1 MRQTAKAN
9 GQQPFGD
16 GGCIELQCTLL
27 ICDALVCEIDLEA
40 MSSKGIARTENQP
53 VHHKTMK
60 LLTRLLVLMMATLLL
75 LLALVVISVFVLI
88 SGIRWLVTGKKPSF
102 VLYVQAFQRFKD
114 STNRAG
120 KYRPSQNDIIDAEFR
135 EVKGDSDRLQ

>member
-1 MRQTAKAN
+1 MRHAAKAN

-16 GGCIELQCTLL
+16 GGCMKLQCTLL
-27 ICDALVCEIDLEA
+27 SCDALVCGIDLEA
-40 MSSKGIARTENQP
+40 IFSKAIARAENLP

-60 LLTRLLVLMMATLLL
+60 LLTRLLVLMMATLL

-102 VLYVQAFQRFKD
+102 VLYVQAFQRFKN

>member
-1 MRQTAKAN
+1 MRQAAKAN

-16 GGCIELQCTLL
+16 GGCMKLQCTLL
-27 ICDALVCEIDLEA
+27 SCDALVCGIDLEA
-40 MSSKGIARTENQP
+40 IFSKAIARAKNLP

-60 LLTRLLVLMMATLLL
+60 LLTRLLVLMIATLLL

-120 KYRPSQNDIIDAEFR
+120 KYRPSQNYIIDAEFR

>member
-1 MRQTAKAN
+1 MRQAAKAN

-102 VLYVQAFQRFKD
+102 VLYVQAFQRFKA
-114 STNRAG
+114 STNKAG
-120 KYRPSQNDIIDAEFR
+120 KYRPGQNDIIDAEFR

>member
-1 MRQTAKAN
+1 MRRTDWHSFADWRHPVVEDIQETRNKRLRHA
-9 GQQPFGD
+9 PRR
-16 GGCIELQCTLL
+16 
-27 ICDALVCEIDLEA
+27 IDLET
-40 MSSKGIARTENQP
+40 MFSKAIARAENLP

-60 LLTRLLVLMMATLLL
+60 LLTRLLVLMIATLLL

-102 VLYVQAFQRFKD
+102 VLYVQAFQRFKN

>member
-75 LLALVVISVFVLI
+75 MLALVVISVFVLI

-102 VLYVQAFQRFKD
+102 VLYVQAFQRFKA
-114 STNRAG
+114 STNKAG
-120 KYRPSQNDIIDAEFR
+120 KYRPGQNDIIDAEFR

>member
-1 MRQTAKAN
+1 MRQAAKAN

-102 VLYVQAFQRFKD
+102 VLYVQAFQRFKAT
-114 STNRAG
+114 TNKAG
-120 KYRPSQNDIIDAEFR
+120 KYRPGQNDIIDAEFR

>member
-1 MRQTAKAN
+1 MRHAAKAN

-16 GGCIELQCTLL
+16 GGCMKLQCTLL
-27 ICDALVCEIDLEA
+27 SCDALVCGIDLEA
-40 MSSKGIARTENQP
+40 IFSKAIARAENLP

-60 LLTRLLVLMMATLLL
+60 LLTRLLVLMMATLL

-120 KYRPSQNDIIDAEFR
+120 KYRSSQNDIIDAEFR

>member
-102 VLYVQAFQRFKD
+102 VLYVQAFQRFKA
-114 STNRAG
+114 STNKAG
-120 KYRPSQNDIIDAEFR
+120 NYRPGQNDIIDAEFR

>member
-1 MRQTAKAN
+1 
-9 GQQPFGD
+9 
-16 GGCIELQCTLL
+16 
-27 ICDALVCEIDLEA
+27 
-40 MSSKGIARTENQP
+40 
-53 VHHKTMK
+53 MK
-60 LLTRLLVLMMATLLL
+60 LLTRLLVLMMATLL

-114 STNRAG
+114 STNGAG
-120 KYRPSQNDIIDAEFR
+120 NYRPSQNDIIDAEFR

>member
-1 MRQTAKAN
+1 MRQAAKAN

-75 LLALVVISVFVLI
+75 MLALVVISVFVLI

-102 VLYVQAFQRFKD
+102 VLYVQAFQRFKA
-114 STNRAG
+114 STNKAG
-120 KYRPSQNDIIDAEFR
+120 KYRPGQNDIIDAEFR

>member
-102 VLYVQAFQRFKD
+102 VLYVQAFQRFKA
-114 STNRAG
+114 STNKAG
-120 KYRPSQNDIIDAEFR
+120 KYRPGQNDIIDAEFR

>member
-1 MRQTAKAN
+1 
-9 GQQPFGD
+9 
-16 GGCIELQCTLL
+16 
-27 ICDALVCEIDLEA
+27 

-75 LLALVVISVFVLI
+75 MLALVVISVFVLI

-102 VLYVQAFQRFKD
+102 VLYVQAFQRFKA
-114 STNRAG
+114 STNKAG
-120 KYRPSQNDIIDAEFR
+120 KYRPGQNDIIDAEFR

>member
-1 MRQTAKAN
+1 MRQAAKAN

-75 LLALVVISVFVLI
+75 MLVLVVISVFVLI

-102 VLYVQAFQRFKD
+102 VLYVQAFQRFKAT
-114 STNRAG
+114 TNKAG
-120 KYRPSQNDIIDAEFR
+120 KYRPGQNDIIDAEFR

>member
-1 MRQTAKAN
+1 MFSKA
-9 GQQPFGD
+9 
-16 GGCIELQCTLL
+16 
-27 ICDALVCEIDLEA
+27 
-40 MSSKGIARTENQP
+40 IARAENLP

-75 LLALVVISVFVLI
+75 LLALVVISMFVLI

-102 VLYVQAFQRFKD
+102 VLYVQTFQRFKN